1 MDLPTRNGSGD
12 GYTSLQSWDSSNTRV
27 SCPVRQRVG
36 QAETVSVAVNGTQA
50 GTTEDGVTTMRSDHD
65 RDPVRDDPTESG
77 DAPVSRRPAQWLPPV
92 DPEPDPAESTAP
104 PVDIDDRE
112 STRSHADPPEV
123 IELPD
128 HAHPADTAERDITTD
143 EDFPEYDPDEATE
156 AAPDAPMEDLQEEW
170 ESDTYIDPETTDTS
184 RDDDGP
190 VDADVSTRM
199 ISADTT
205 EPGVLA
211 GGHIVRD
218 TEGIG
223 RTPLRTDVL
232 RAEQVDHSTAG
243 DRLVHE
249 TVISESG
256 RDNDRIDQDGEEP
269 FAADLRQHVPESV
282 RRFLAPSLTFHW
294 TTKHR
299 LVVIGGGL
307 LVLLAL
313 LANSAGTA
321 LIVASGIVAI
331 LLALTL
337 PRQDLFE
344 RESPALIMAVGVI
357 GGVIGIV
364 IGTVTSWL
372 TSGNWFDSGTL
383 NYGAAG
389 FGGRFADLGGAA
401 PLSVW
406 LLNGLILPLIALA
419 GIAAAPVALRRLPQ
433 FRNEVMDGVILIGS
447 SAAGFTIGTAL
458 VYWSPMLG
466 NRGPQ
471 TDVSDWT
478 LTMIGVV
485 ILRPVVITLAGAM
498 LGAGIWRYMVTP
510 SIVRIL
516 LPAVGSVG
524 AFLLLTFGSIQLQ
537 PAGLWP
543 EVIWTLLL
551 AAATFAIYRVV
562 LKGAITEDRK
572 AMGSDG
578 GRMVCPGCQQ
588 ITPTGA
594 FCANCGEPL
603 SDAAGTGRV
612 TSAPGS
618 T

>member
-1 MDLPTRNGSGD
+1 
-12 GYTSLQSWDSSNTRV
+12 
-27 SCPVRQRVG
+27 
-36 QAETVSVAVNGTQA
+36 
-50 GTTEDGVTTMRSDHD
+50 
-65 RDPVRDDPTESG
+65 
-77 DAPVSRRPAQWLPPV
+77 
-92 DPEPDPAESTAP
+92 
-104 PVDIDDRE
+104 
-112 STRSHADPPEV
+112 
-123 IELPD
+123 
-128 HAHPADTAERDITTD
+128 
-143 EDFPEYDPDEATE
+143 
-156 AAPDAPMEDLQEEW
+156 
-170 ESDTYIDPETTDTS
+170 
-184 RDDDGP
+184 
-190 VDADVSTRM
+190 
-199 ISADTT
+199 
-205 EPGVLA
+205 
-211 GGHIVRD
+211 
-218 TEGIG
+218 
-223 RTPLRTDVL
+223 
-232 RAEQVDHSTAG
+232 EQVAHSSAG

-249 TVISESG
+249 TVLGDSARTGG
-256 RDNDRIDQDGEEP
+256 RTDQDGEAP
-269 FAADLRQHVPESV
+269 LAAELRQHVPESV
-282 RRFLAPSLTFHW
+282 QRFLAPSLTFHW

-299 LVVIGGGL
+299 LVVVGGGL

-321 LIVASGIVAI
+321 LVVASGIVVI

-337 PRQDLFE
+337 LQQDLFE

-364 IGTVTSWL
+364 IGTVNSWL
-372 TSGNWFDSGTL
+372 TSSDWFDSGTL

-406 LLNGLILPLIALA
+406 LLNGLILPLIAIA

-433 FRNEVMDGVILIGS
+433 FRNEVMDGVILVGS
-447 SAAGFTIGTAL
+447 SAAGYAISTAL

-478 LTMIGVV
+478 LTLIGVV

-510 SIVRIL
+510 SIARIL

-524 AFLLLTFGSIQLQ
+524 AFLLLAFGSIQLQ
-537 PAGLWP
+537 PAGLWA

-551 AAATFAIYRVV
+551 SAATFAVYRVV

-578 GRMVCPGCQQ
+578 GRMVCPSCQQ
-588 ITPTGA
+588 ITPAGA

-603 SDAAGTGRV
+603 PEAAGTGKASRT
-612 TSAPGS
+612 TSAPGG